1 MLELA
6 SGSVLLIHHW
16 DTDGLCSAALI
27 LESLNR
33 EDVVTWTPPLGTFYL
48 IEKHIKMAQGYD
60 NVLICDMALPASNV
74 EKIAEESNV
83 IMIDHHHQNLI
94 EGITHI
100 NPVTRGASGDDYPST
115 TWVIK
120 EHLNLSTSLKVVLGY
135 VGDREQKIKE
145 NIAFWERTESFMERE
160 GVGFDDLLEMVHRI
174 DSSYKVG
181 EREAVI
187 KAPHQLRSC
196 EDGSDI
202 LGNIEWKHN
211 LEKLDAK
218 IEEILSEPPDDV
230 DGVQVKKLNTPYA
243 VISQVTR
250 QLAWSTGIDTVVV
263 NTGFFEDMD
272 QLYSRS
278 NVVDMYNLIEQA
290 KKKGYNAGG
299 KKDVIGAIIP
309 KKDSDSFLAETIEY
323 IKKNR

>member
-6 SGSVLLIHHW
+6 PGSTLLIHHW
-16 DTDGLCSAALI
+16 DTDGVCSAALL
-27 LESLNR
+27 LENLNR
-33 EDVVTWTPPLGTFYL
+33 DDVETWTPPLGTFYL
-48 IEKHIKMAQGYD
+48 TEKHIEMARGFD
-60 NVLICDMALPASNV
+60 NILICDMALPAANV
-74 EKIAEESNV
+74 EKIAEESKV
-83 IMIDHHHQNLI
+83 IMIDHHHQDPI
-94 EGITHI
+94 EGINHI
-100 NPVTRGASGDDYPST
+100 NPVARGGSGDKYPST

-120 EHLNLSTSLKVVLGY
+120 EHLKLPTSLKVVLGF

-145 NIAFWERTESFMERE
+145 NAPFWRLIEEFMESE
-160 GVGFDDLLEMVHRI
+160 SMGFDDLLEMVHRI

-181 EREAVI
+181 EREAVMR
-187 KAPHQLRSC
+187 APHQLRGC
-196 EDGSDI
+196 EDGSVI
-202 LGNIEWKHN
+202 LGNVEWKHN

-218 IEEILSEPPDDV
+218 ITEILAEPYEMV
-230 DGVQVKKLNTPYA
+230 DGVQVKRLDTPYA

-250 QLAWSTGIDTVVV
+250 QLAWGTGKDTVVI

-278 NVVDMYNLIEQA
+278 NVVDMHVLIEQA

-309 KKDSDSFLAETIEY
+309 KADSERFLEETIEY